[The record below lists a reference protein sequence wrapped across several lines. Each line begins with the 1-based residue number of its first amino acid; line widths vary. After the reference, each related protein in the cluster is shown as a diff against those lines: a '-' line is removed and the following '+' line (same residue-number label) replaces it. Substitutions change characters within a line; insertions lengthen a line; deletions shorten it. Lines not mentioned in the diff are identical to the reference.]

1 MKYIHAGSVED
12 IRNTINLVE
21 KENPALIQREI
32 NAERKGQNR
41 ATVIKL
47 LESFKKRNLK
57 T

>member
-1 MKYIHAGSVED
+1 MRYIDAGSIEA
-12 IRNTINLVE
+12 IRNNINLVE

-41 ATVIKL
+41 ATVINM